1 MLCAHY
7 KLDGNVENTGAV
19 STVDTWTTEPTFEAG
34 GIYEKSMTTGSM
46 KWDAQSTANILN
58 NNAFTWAAWV
68 YVNPNVST
76 QTQPFFGNGTFG
88 ANNNRKFFINQS
100 PTRNNI
106 TWSWMNDAGAITFIE
121 GTLEGVLPDYEW
133 THVAITFGERTFKI
147 YINGICDFT
156 QSGVKSESSSFEYI
170 TSVFYS
176 NPARRLQDVRIYNE
190 AISPEEVKG
199 LAYGLEEHE
208 KLNATPVLIGKSRF
222 TVKSSDFYVHTGHYY
237 NGLTVGENY
246 TFKVVCDSPNNVLKE
261 SHGGADGN
269 LLNRTWTAW
278 LYTQS
283 SAYND
288 SNYSGYQD
296 PINFNRSNFN
306 HTQVGNTHY
315 WTWKAT
321 SENVSLRLNGY
332 KGNQEYDLDFP
343 EVKLYSTEGALQS
356 GDTPRYE
363 KSTLVNNSLRLIP
376 YAINKSNSLAMSFWV
391 KFNSNTN
398 ESFFK
403 CARANAYTKVHQIN
417 YTDDGTVLDEKD
429 YNEETDGV
437 SYKTGSLIANGGNT
451 EYLYTPFAK
460 QGITLSQTDGL
471 VTLEIDDNTLNVGTV
486 NDTNW
491 HHFVI
496 NSSGKRVVDVYLDG
510 EKVATGS
517 PKSDVKI
524 DRASSTEQ
532 TTFNGD
538 LCVSDFRLYGKHLT
552 DEMALRL
559 YGISPDDYDLTK

>member
-19 STVDTWTTEPTFEAG
+19 STVDTWTTEPTFEVG
-34 GIYEKSMTTGSM
+34 GIYEKSMTSGSM

-100 PTRNNI
+100 PTKNDI

-147 YINGICDFT
+147 YINGVCEFT

-208 KLNATPVLIGKSRF
+208 KCVSGLPGRVLVSKKTDTWVSGGNWNYHTFNRNDGQEFKKNETYHITADVISTSGNFSQVTFLFYTLSKNTGYGQQNVTINNNRLEASF
-222 TVKSSDFYVHTGHYY
+222 SPTGDCHDF
-237 NGLTVGENY
+237 LI
-246 TFKVVCDSPNNVLKE
+246 
-261 SHGGADGN
+261 
-269 LLNRTWTAW
+269 
-278 LYTQS
+278 
-283 SAYND
+283 
-288 SNYSGYQD
+288 YSGISGQAG
-296 PINFNRSNFN
+296 SK
-306 HTQVGNTHY
+306 TMTL
-315 WTWKAT
+315 
-321 SENVSLRLNGY
+321 ENIKVEKQFMTNS
-332 KGNQEYDLDFP
+332 
-343 EVKLYSTEGALQS
+343 
-356 GDTPRYE
+356 DTPRYE
-363 KSTLVNNSLRLIP
+363 KSTIIDSDTMEITS
-376 YAINKSNSLAMSFWV
+376 YAIDKSNSLAMSFWV

>member
-46 KWDAQSTANILN
+46 KWDAKSTAKILN

-100 PTRNNI
+100 PTRNDI

-190 AISPEEVKG
+190 AISPEEVKE

-208 KLNATPVLIGKSRF
+208 KCVSGLPGRVLVNKKTDTWASGGDWNFHTFNRNDGQEFKKNETYHITADVTSTSGNFNQVTFLFYTLSKNTGYGQQNVTINNNKLEASF
-222 TVKSSDFYVHTGHYY
+222 SPTDDCHDF
-237 NGLTVGENY
+237 LI
-246 TFKVVCDSPNNVLKE
+246 
-261 SHGGADGN
+261 
-269 LLNRTWTAW
+269 
-278 LYTQS
+278 
-283 SAYND
+283 
-288 SNYSGYQD
+288 YSGISGQASSKTMTLEN
-296 PINFNRSNFN
+296 IKVEKQFNTNS
-306 HTQVGNTHY
+306 
-315 WTWKAT
+315 
-321 SENVSLRLNGY
+321 
-332 KGNQEYDLDFP
+332 
-343 EVKLYSTEGALQS
+343 
-356 GDTPRYE
+356 DTPRYE
-363 KSTLVNNSLRLIP
+363 KSTVIDSDTMEITS
-376 YAINKSNSLAMSFWV
+376 YAINKSNSLAISFWV

-398 ESFFK
+398 ANFFK
-403 CARANAYTKVHQIN
+403 CAKANAYTRVHQIN

-460 QGITLSQTDGL
+460 QGVTLSQTNGL